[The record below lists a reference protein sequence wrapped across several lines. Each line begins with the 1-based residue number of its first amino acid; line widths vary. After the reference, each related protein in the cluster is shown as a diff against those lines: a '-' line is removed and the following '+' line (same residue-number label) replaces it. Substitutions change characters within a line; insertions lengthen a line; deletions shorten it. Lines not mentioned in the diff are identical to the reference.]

1 MRHYRLVDQSQ
12 IRFFISRDSLPRR
25 NPSQSSVDP
34 RSIDERANGKLATRQ
49 SPRRLATRA
58 WCSALLL
65 AASLAPAQEPQPEA
79 QNVPAPARTAVHG
92 VVRNAATGA
101 PLPRALVRI
110 AGDSETGVLTDGEGR
125 FELPGV
131 PVGPQTI
138 RVRKPGFNDRP
149 YATEDVGYQ
158 GDGPAHSVLVAAEMP
173 ELAFALTPTSAI
185 HGRIELSTGDPA
197 QGIELTLLKQVM
209 RNGRAVWAQNG
220 VTKTNG
226 EGTYRFAGLP
236 AGVYALF
243 TKPTLE
249 SEAAATAVAA
259 GTKVVRG
266 GYPSIFYPEAREFS
280 GAARIRLKA
289 GQHAEA
295 NLLLTLEPFY
305 TVTATAILPNGK
317 PFEGKGT
324 EQNFFSPGPVL
335 LEAVLDAAGHELAYK
350 AEFNSATHNI
360 QANLPDGTYTLL
372 AIAIVRKS
380 SGSDPPI
387 GPGGLSQVQESFI
400 GFTELSVD
408 GHAVTSLRIPLMVM
422 PSWPIHL
429 RAMRTNA
436 QPVQSSVNA
445 SQGLQKLVTVR
456 ATDAGLVPLNG
467 SGDDI
472 PADDTGPDL
481 LELSGAGP
489 GPHWLSTQLNDRN
502 LCVDSFSAGGIN
514 LAREPLNVALG
525 ASPPPMELTLRDDC
539 AKLALTLPPML
550 AAFLPGDEP
559 FYTVYVVPD
568 FDTTADIPPM
578 TVHPS
583 SGATLTVDGLT
594 PGSYHVYIFDRPV
607 RLEYRNPAV
616 MAALPTPGQQV
627 TLSPGVTSN
636 LMLEVPVR

>member
-1 MRHYRLVDQSQ
+1 
-12 IRFFISRDSLPRR
+12 
-25 NPSQSSVDP
+25 VDP
-34 RSIDERANGKLATRQ
+34 RSIHERAGGLLATRPN
-49 SPRRLATRA
+49 PRRLATRTLCA
-58 WCSALLL
+58 AFLL
-65 AASLAPAQEPQPEA
+65 AATLAPAQQPQPEA
-79 QNVPAPARTAVHG
+79 PAPARTAVYG

-110 AGDSETGVLTDGEGR
+110 EGDSGIGALTDGEGR

-173 ELAFALTPTSAI
+173 DLNFALTPTSAI
-185 HGRIELSTGDPA
+185 HGHIELSTGDPA
-197 QGIELTLLKQVM
+197 QGIELTLLKQVVS
-209 RNGRAVWAQNG
+209 NGRAVWAQNG

-226 EGTYRFAGLP
+226 EGAYRFAGLP

-249 SEAAATAVAA
+249 SEPAATAVAA
-259 GTKVVRG
+259 GAKVVRN
-266 GYPSIFYPEAREFS
+266 GYPTLFYPEAREFS
-280 GAARIRLKA
+280 GATRIRLAA
-289 GQHAEA
+289 GQQAEA
-295 NLLLTLEPFY
+295 NLLLPLEPFY
-305 TVTATAILPNGK
+305 TVTATPILPNGK

-324 EQNFFSPGPVL
+324 EQNFFSSGPVL
-335 LEAVLDAAGHELAYK
+335 LEAVLDAAGRELAYK
-350 AEFNSATHNI
+350 AVFNSATHSI
-360 QANLPDGTYTLL
+360 QVNLPDGTYTLL
-372 AIAIVRKS
+372 ATAIVRKS
-380 SGSDPPI
+380 SGPDPPV
-387 GPGGLSQVQESFI
+387 GPGGLSQAQESFM
-400 GFTELSVD
+400 GFTELFVD
-408 GHAVTSLRIPLMVM
+408 GHAVSNLRIPLMVM

-429 RAMRTNA
+429 RVVRTSGEPAQSNSNA
-436 QPVQSSVNA
+436 
-445 SQGLQKLVTVR
+445 GRELQKLVTVT
-456 ATDAGLVPLNG
+456 ATNAGEAPMDSGNG
-467 SGDDI
+467 NPIADESG
-472 PADDTGPDL
+472 PEQ
-481 LELSGAGP
+481 LELSGVGP
-489 GPHWLSTQLNDRN
+489 GPHWISVQLNDRS
-502 LCVDSFSAGGIN
+502 LCVDSFSAGGFN
-514 LAREPLNVALG
+514 LAREPLNVPLG

-616 MAALPTPGQQV
+616 LAALPTPGQQV
-627 TLSPGVTSN
+627 TLSPGATAN
-636 LMLEVPVR
+636 LMLEIPGH